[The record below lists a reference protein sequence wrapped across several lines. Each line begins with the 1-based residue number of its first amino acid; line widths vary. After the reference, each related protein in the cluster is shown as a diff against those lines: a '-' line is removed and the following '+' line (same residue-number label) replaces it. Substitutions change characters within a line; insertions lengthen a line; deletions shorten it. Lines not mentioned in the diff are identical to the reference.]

1 MKEIYQS
8 SVKEVLGQMGSREE
22 GLTIKEGEKSRE
34 KCGWNELAEG
44 KKKSVLQIFM
54 EQYKDFL
61 VIILIASAIISGI
74 LGDAESAAVIVIVIT
89 MNAILG
95 TVQTVK
101 AEQSLQ
107 SLKKLSG
114 PEAKVLRNGTVTP
127 IPARELVVGDVIL
140 LEAGDYVPAD
150 GRLIENASLKID
162 ESALT
167 GESLAVEKSLDEI
180 EEEVPLG
187 SFVTYGRGRAVV
199 TSVGMQTEVG
209 KIAGLLK
216 STSEKQTP
224 LQVNLEEFG
233 KKLSVLILVFC
244 GILFGISVFR
254 GENIGSAFMFAV
266 ALAVAAIPEALSSIV
281 TIVLYF

>member
-1 MKEIYQS
+1 MS
-8 SVKEVLGQMGSREE
+8 SRRE
-22 GLTIKEGEKSRE
+22 R
-34 KCGWNELAEG
+34 
-44 KKKSVLQIFM
+44 KKSVLQIFL

-107 SLKKLSG
+107 SLKKAFRTGGEGSQEWYGDTDSG
-114 PEAKVLRNGTVTP
+114 KR
-127 IPARELVVGDVIL
+127 LVVGDVIL

-167 GESLAVEKSLDEI
+167 GRVLQL
-180 EEEVPLG
+180 
-187 SFVTYGRGRAVV
+187 RRA
-199 TSVGMQTEVG
+199 
-209 KIAGLLK
+209 
-216 STSEKQTP
+216 
-224 LQVNLEEFG
+224 
-233 KKLSVLILVFC
+233 
-244 GILFGISVFR
+244 
-254 GENIGSAFMFAV
+254 
-266 ALAVAAIPEALSSIV
+266 
-281 TIVLYF
+281 